1 MNDALAASAYDAI
14 QQQKINFAKSMGF
27 ELDDTAQ
34 DVADEIADTATDG
47 TDIEPENVDVDGRKP
62 EDPPTDEV
70 EQPTAELE
78 TEEQPEEQT
87 DETDKAEEI
96 NKVDFLCEEN
106 EGKKNYFIEGV
117 FLQSEI
123 KNRNNRM
130 YPQKTLAREVAK
142 YDENYIQKGR
152 ALGELGHP
160 DGPSINLDR
169 VSHKILSLRE
179 DGNNFIGKA
188 KLLDTPMGKVAKS
201 LLDEGVKLGVSSRGM
216 GSIRKEENCNVVM
229 DDFMLATAA
238 DIVAD
243 PSAPDAFVDGIMEG
257 KEWVWDNGIL
267 KESAV
272 AEIKQEIDQATLIN
286 LQERKVSAF
295 ETFLKSL

>member
-1 MNDALAASAYDAI
+1 MRLI
-14 QQQKINFAKSMGF
+14 
-27 ELDDTAQ
+27 
-34 DVADEIADTATDG
+34 
-47 TDIEPENVDVDGRKP
+47 
-62 EDPPTDEV
+62 
-70 EQPTAELE
+70 
-78 TEEQPEEQT
+78 
-87 DETDKAEEI
+87 AEEI
-96 NKVDFLCEEN
+96 NNVDFLCEEK
-106 EGKKNYFIEGV
+106 EGKKNYFIEGI
-117 FLQSEI
+117 FLQAEL

-130 YPQKTLAREVAK
+130 YPLKTLSKEVAK

-169 VSHKILSLRE
+169 VSHKIMSLKE
-179 DGNNFIGKA
+179 DGNNFIGRA

-257 KEWVWDNGIL
+257 KEWVWDNGVL

-272 AEIKQEIDQATLIN
+272 AEIKKEIDQATLIN
-286 LQERKVSAF
+286 LQERKISAF
-295 ETFLKSL
+295 EAFLKSL

>member
-1 MNDALAASAYDAI
+1 MRLI
-14 QQQKINFAKSMGF
+14 
-27 ELDDTAQ
+27 
-34 DVADEIADTATDG
+34 
-47 TDIEPENVDVDGRKP
+47 
-62 EDPPTDEV
+62 
-70 EQPTAELE
+70 
-78 TEEQPEEQT
+78 
-87 DETDKAEEI
+87 AEEI
-96 NKVDFLCEEN
+96 TNVDFICEDK

-117 FLQSEI
+117 FLQAEL

-130 YPQKTLAREVAK
+130 YPLKTLSKEVAK

-169 VSHKILSLRE
+169 VSHKILSLKE
-179 DGNNFIGKA
+179 DGNNFIGRA
-188 KLLDTPMGKVAKS
+188 KLLDTPMGGIAKN

-243 PSAPDAFVDGIMEG
+243 PSAPDAFVNGIMEG

-267 KESAV
+267 KEAAV
-272 AEIKQEIDQATLIN
+272 AEIKTEIDHATLIN
-286 LQERKVSAF
+286 LQERKISAF
-295 ETFLKSL
+295 EKFLKSL